1 MAQQNINTGT
11 LPNDKTGDSLRNA
24 MIKVQNNFTELYT
37 TAPISNSV
45 NIGNTTSN
53 VLANSTTVFI
63 GNSGTYSI
71 ANSSSIITTIGYHS
85 QVLNSGS
92 NNLVI
97 GTTNATS
104 VLVYTNGITSA
115 NLRIMVAANGNVG
128 VGNGAPNELL
138 TVGGTLSANQ
148 LIIGNTTVNFTI
160 NATFIPA
167 TANYALSANNTN
179 YVGSVSAANV
189 VSNAQLSANVSTI
202 YSNVASIYQTMS
214 GLSANVATLTSNNTS
229 FVGSV
234 SAANVVSNA
243 QLSANLSNYQTTA
256 GLSANVAKL
265 TANNTSFVGSVS
277 AANVVSNA
285 QLSANLSNYQTT
297 AGLSANVVKLTA
309 NNTTYVNGKTEDN
322 LNVNSAS
329 YAASLLGGGG
339 ISVSSI
345 TASANVSTNG
355 SLTLATVPFFRNIPT
370 VNSNY
375 TVSNTYNEMSIGPIT
390 INDGVTVTVN
400 DSATWQVL

>member
-1 MAQQNINTGT
+1 VAQANINTGT
-11 LPNDKTGDSLRNA
+11 LPNDKTGDSLRIA

-45 NIGNTTSN
+45 NIGDATSN
-53 VLANSTTVFI
+53 VTANSTTVFI

-71 ANSSSIITTIGYHS
+71 INSTSITTTSGYYS
-85 QVLNSGS
+85 QVLNSGA

-97 GTTNATS
+97 GTTNSTS
-104 VLVYTNGITSA
+104 VLVYTNGISSA
-115 NLRIMVAANGNVG
+115 NLRFMISANGNVG
-128 VGNGAPNELL
+128 IGNGAPAQLL

-148 LIIGNTTVNFTI
+148 IIVGNSTVNFTV

-167 TANYALSANNTN
+167 TANYAL
-179 YVGSVSAANV
+179 AAN
-189 VSNAQLSANVSTI
+189 
-202 YSNVASIYQTMS
+202 
-214 GLSANVATLTSNNTS
+214 TSNNTS

-243 QLSANLSNYQTTA
+243 QLSANLSNYLTLA
-256 GLSANVAKL
+256 GVAANVL
-265 TANNTSFVGSVS
+265 VVTANNTSFVGSVS

-309 NNTTYVNGKTEDN
+309 NNTTYVNGKTEIN
-322 LNVNSAS
+322 LNVNSAT
-329 YAASLLGGGG
+329 YAVNLNGGGSL
-339 ISVSSI
+339 SVSSI

-390 INDGVTVTVN
+390 IIDGVTVTVN
-400 DSATWQVL
+400 DSAIWLVL